1 MPFRNKVRSKVY
13 STQFWLLCTS
23 SLLFFAS
30 FNMIIPQLPF
40 FLTSLG
46 GADYKGLII
55 SLFTLTAMISR
66 PFSGKLADRIGRK
79 PVIIF
84 GAAVCFICSMIYP
97 FMTTVFGFLLLRLFH
112 GFSTGFTP
120 TGQSAY
126 LSDVIPV
133 DRRGEAMGLLGTAGT
148 LGMAA
153 GPALGGWVAYVFSL
167 NAMFY
172 CSSACAILSCLILLN
187 LKETVKT
194 KHEVS
199 LRLLKVSRRD
209 LFEPRVL
216 APCILM
222 VLSVYAYGTLFTL
235 IPDFGAY
242 HRISNSGLLF
252 TYFTVA
258 SLLVRLVAGKSS
270 DIYGRVAVLK
280 VSTLLVTLGML
291 VIGFADS
298 KTMLIVGVCIYGVAQ
313 GSSSPTLLAWATDL
327 SSDEHKGRGIA
338 SLYIFMELGIGL
350 GAFCSGWMLANDT
363 SGFLLPFGIS
373 ACLSALAFLYLWMP
387 RSWRYAGTN
396 ETI

>member
-1 MPFRNKVRSKVY
+1 MPPGHKVSSKVY
-13 STQFWLLCTS
+13 STQFWLLCAS

-30 FNMIIPQLPF
+30 FNMIIPRLPF

-55 SLFTLTAMISR
+55 SLFTVTAMLSR

-84 GAAVCFICSMIYP
+84 GAAVCFVCSMIYP

-126 LSDVIPV
+126 LSDIIPA
-133 DRRGEAMGLLGTAGT
+133 DRRGEAMGLLGTAST
-148 LGMAA
+148 LGMAG
-153 GPALGGWVAYVFSL
+153 GPALGGWVAYIFSMD
-167 NAMFY
+167 AMFF
-172 CSSACAILSCLILLN
+172 CSSACAMLSCVILLT
-187 LKETVKT
+187 LKETVQS

-199 LRLLKVSRRD
+199 LKLLQVTRTD

-216 APCILM
+216 APCIVM
-222 VLSVYAYGTLFTL
+222 VLSVYAYGTLFTI
-235 IPDFGAY
+235 IPDFGVY
-242 HRISNSGLLF
+242 HRIENTGLLF

-270 DIYGRVAVLK
+270 DVYGRVAVLRI
-280 VSTLLVTLGML
+280 STLLVTSGML

-298 KTMLIVGVCIYGVAQ
+298 KTMLIVGVCIYGLAQ
-313 GSSSPTLLAWATDL
+313 GATSPTLLAWATDL

-350 GAFCSGWMLANDT
+350 GAFCSGWIFANDT
-363 SGFLLPFGIS
+363 NQFLLPFGIS
-373 ACLSALAFLYLWMP
+373 GCLSALAFLYLWIP
-387 RSWRYAGTN
+387 GRK
-396 ETI
+396 

>member
-1 MPFRNKVRSKVY
+1 
-13 STQFWLLCTS
+13 
-23 SLLFFAS
+23 
-30 FNMIIPQLPF
+30 MIIPQLPF

-55 SLFTLTAMISR
+55 SLFTITAMLSR

-84 GAAVCFICSMIYP
+84 GAAVCFVCSMIYP
-97 FMTTVFGFLLLRLFH
+97 FMTTVFGFLVLRLFH

-126 LSDVIPV
+126 LSDIIPV
-133 DRRGEAMGLLGTAGT
+133 ERRGEAMGLLGTAST
-148 LGMAA
+148 LGMAG
-153 GPALGGWVAYVFSL
+153 GPALGGWVAYAFSMD
-167 NAMFY
+167 AMFY
-172 CSSACAILSCLILLN
+172 CSSACAILSCIILLT
-187 LKETVKT
+187 LKETVHS
-194 KHEVS
+194 KHELS
-199 LRLLKVSRRD
+199 LKVFTVTRTD

-216 APCILM
+216 APCLVM
-222 VLSVYAYGTLFTL
+222 VMSVYAYGTLFTI
-235 IPDFGAY
+235 IPDFGVY
-242 HRISNSGLLF
+242 HRIENTGLLF

-270 DIYGRVAVLK
+270 DIYGRVPMLK
-280 VSTLLVTLGML
+280 FSTALVTLGML

-298 KTMLIVGVCIYGVAQ
+298 KTMLIVGVCIYGLAQ
-313 GSSSPTLLAWATDL
+313 GSTSPTLLAWATDL

-350 GAFCSGWMLANDT
+350 GAFASGWIFANDHAN
-363 SGFLLPFGIS
+363 FLIPFAIS

-387 RSWRYAGTN
+387 RMKN
-396 ETI
+396 ETT